1 MVYCCKTSFIIYSRI
16 YKCLYPH
23 YACRLLL
30 FQCQLISVWVKVL
43 DIYCSVM
50 PEFLH
55 FQSFSVSVMT
65 VCYIHRHNKTWER
78 AFVWCSIKQETSFY
92 CLKQRL
98 DALHQFFVSSF
109 SSRSRRECHI
119 SPIAYTNKSSM
130 QYCRIC
136 LLLPYIVTVLK
147 HLKVAIEIVNQT
159 VCGIF
164 EFLS

>member
-1 MVYCCKTSFIIYSRI
+1 MIAVHNYYGLLLQNIIYNLYQNLQMSLSPLCMSTIVVPMSIDISLSESSRF
-16 YKCLYPH
+16 
-23 YACRLLL
+23 LL
-30 FQCQLISVWVKVL
+30 FSHARV
-43 DIYCSVM
+43 
-50 PEFLH
+50 FT
-55 FQSFSVSVMT
+55 FSVSVII

-130 QYCRIC
+130 QHCRI
-136 LLLPYIVTVLK
+136 
-147 HLKVAIEIVNQT
+147 
-159 VCGIF
+159 
-164 EFLS
+164 